1 MITTTAILWGL
12 LGAILIGV
20 SDCIA
25 RVTAKAIP
33 SSVLF
38 LFIMGCSTAVLLGT
52 QIVTTNLPPFHAYA
66 WTVSAISGILNLV
79 ALYFLYKALARG
91 PVTVASPAA
100 STFVVMLVLLN
111 ALAGQPWT
119 IAQLAAV
126 GLVFIGVSQL
136 ARHSPTANEDRS
148 FDTAWLRTTAFLGLA
163 AAAAVTVRMFMA
175 QEAGDA
181 VGAFHALTLNRG
193 FAFLGA
199 VVLTVWLILRASK
212 LTWPKGRML
221 RLVLLQTLLE
231 TLALGAFL
239 IGSSGAG
246 RVGATIGFSAFSA
259 VTAITAWVWLGEPIG
274 KRRAIWMLLVA
285 GGLALGSM
293 SAIEL

>member
-1 MITTTAILWGL
+1 MITATAILWGL

-25 RVTAKAIP
+25 RVTAKTIP

-38 LFIMGCSTAVLLGT
+38 LFIMGCSTAVLLASQLAT
-52 QIVTTNLPPFHAYA
+52 NNLPPFHAYA

-100 STFVVMLVLLN
+100 STFVVMLVILN
-111 ALAGQPWT
+111 ALAGEPWT
-119 IAQLAAV
+119 FAQLAAV
-126 GLVFIGVSQL
+126 VLVFIGVSQL
-136 ARHSPTANEDRS
+136 ARHSPTASEDKN
-148 FDTAWLRTTAFLGLA
+148 FDTAWLRTTAFFGLL

-181 VGAFHALTLNRG
+181 VGPLHALTLNRG

-199 VVLTVWLILRASK
+199 AVLTAWLLVRASK
-212 LTWPKGRML
+212 LTWPRGRML
-221 RLVLLQTLLE
+221 RLVLLQTVLE
-231 TLALGAFL
+231 TLIVIDLAIVIDLV
-239 IGSSGAG
+239 IG
-246 RVGATIGFSAFSA
+246 
-259 VTAITAWVWLGEPIG
+259 L
-274 KRRAIWMLLVA
+274 
-285 GGLALGSM
+285 
-293 SAIEL
+293 

>member
-1 MITTTAILWGL
+1 MITATAILWGL

-38 LFIMGCSTAVLLGT
+38 LFIMGCSSAVLLGT
-52 QIVTTNLPPFHAYA
+52 QIATANLPPFHTYA

-111 ALAGQPWT
+111 
-119 IAQLAAV
+119 
-126 GLVFIGVSQL
+126 IGVSQL
-136 ARHSPTANEDRS
+136 ARHSPTANEDRD
-148 FDTAWLRTTAFLGLA
+148 FDSAWLRTTALLGLA
-163 AAAAVTVRMFMA
+163 AAGAVTVRMFMA
-175 QEAGDA
+175 QEAADA
-181 VGAFHALTLNRG
+181 VGPLHALTLNRG

-199 VVLTVWLILRASK
+199 VVLTAWLFLRAAE
-212 LTWPKGRML
+212 LTWPRGRML

-259 VTAITAWVWLGEPIG
+259 VTAIAAWIWLGEAIG
-274 KRRAIWMLLVA
+274 KRRALWMLLVA

-293 SAIEL
+293 SAIES